1 MYICIYIYIY
11 IYTQIYS
18 ETDRQ
23 IGDIPG
29 KFQKEGV
36 AMRT

>member
-1 MYICIYIYIY
+1 MHIY

-23 IGDIPG
+23 IGDIQG
-29 KFQKEGV
+29 KVQKEGV